1 MANLIEKNK
10 QSQLDSKIVD
20 LLNFRIVQ
28 EELSSRIYKVMAL
41 WLEDKAYFNS
51 AKLWSRFSQEEL
63 VHAEWAREH
72 LLSFNIRPKTE
83 SLESVPN
90 DFTGLGD
97 IINKTLEHEM
107 KITKQCND
115 FAKSCFELGDMNTFT
130 LALKYNSE
138 QIEEMKKA
146 NDLVTLLNNY
156 GEDRLS
162 IALLDHE
169 IERFL

>member
-10 QSQLDSKIVD
+10 QSQLDSKIVE
-20 LLNFRIVQ
+20 LLNFRIIQ
-28 EELSSRIYKVMAL
+28 EELSSRTYKAMAL

-51 AKLWSRFSQEEL
+51 AKLWNKFSQEEL
-63 VHAEWAREH
+63 AHAEWSREH

-83 SLESVPN
+83 PLESVPN

-107 KITKQCND
+107 KITKQCSE
-115 FAKSCFELGDMNTFT
+115 FAKACLDAGDMNTFT
-130 LALKYNSE
+130 LALKYNAE

-156 GEDRLS
+156 GEDKLS